1 MELSKDQPELTKK
14 VYDTSMF
21 RVCEQCGSCSSACP
35 LTGKEGFNIRRIIRH
50 LELDLVDEVTDS
62 PLPWICTTCGRCE
75 DACPNGIKILDIIR
89 FLRQL
94 SPPDLIP
101 EGPPC
106 TLACPAHINIPEYL
120 RLICQGKVDDAYA
133 LIREKVPF
141 PGILG
146 RVCTRPCE
154 DQCKRGDVN
163 NPISICA
170 LKRYVADNENTSSDR
185 FLNVENDTGHNVAI
199 IGAGPTGLTA
209 AFYLKKK
216 GHQVTVFEERS
227 EPGGMM
233 WLAIPA
239 YRLPQEIVKNEI
251 QRVLDIGIELKIGK
265 KLGRDF
271 NLQKLKTDG
280 YEAVFIAIGG
290 QHSRRINL
298 EGMDFNGVLWGVD
311 FLYETKEKKPTEMK
325 DRVIVI
331 GGGNVAIDVA
341 LTSLRLGAQEVT
353 LACLETFKEM
363 PASSWEIEQAAEEG
377 IRIMNSWGPSRIL
390 GSNGKVT
397 GIELMK
403 CTSVFNENGIFS
415 PLFDNDTKTTLDT
428 DMVILAI
435 GQATDLSFIDAD
447 AASVKVDKGLI
458 VVDKTTQAT
467 NLSGIFAGGDVSK
480 APGTI
485 IEAIVAERRAA
496 SSIDKFLGGDGI
508 IDESYVDINLDEHTI
523 QERRNKGFADL
534 KRLDIQKI
542 YVTERQDNFKEVEL
556 QYDTEQGIKE
566 AMRCFSCDLEIE
578 HCKKSNSR
586 QTIISTESS

>member
-1 MELSKDQPELTKK
+1 MELSRDQSELTKK
-14 VYDTSMF
+14 VYDTCMF
-21 RVCEQCGSCSSACP
+21 KVCEQCGSCSSACP

-75 DACPNGIKILDIIR
+75 DACPNGIKLLDIIR

-120 RLICQGKVDDAYA
+120 RLISQGKVDDAYA

-163 NPISICA
+163 SPISICA

-185 FLNVENDTGHNVAI
+185 FLKVENDTGHNVAI

-251 QRVLDIGIELKIGK
+251 QRVLNIGIELKTGK

-271 NLQKLKTDG
+271 NLQKLKADG

-290 QHSRRINL
+290 QQSRRINL
-298 EGMDFNGVLWGVD
+298 EGMDLNGVLWGVD
-311 FLYETKEKKPTEMK
+311 FLYETKEKKPIEMK
-325 DRVIVI
+325 DRVVVI

-363 PASSWEIEQAAEEG
+363 PANSWEIEQAGEEG

-390 GSNGKVT
+390 GSNEKVT
-397 GIELMK
+397 GIELVK
-403 CTSVFNENGIFS
+403 CTSVFNENCIFT

-480 APGTI
+480 TPGTI
-485 IEAIVAERRAA
+485 IEAIVAGRRAA
-496 SSIDKFLGGDGI
+496 GSIDKFLGGDGI
-508 IDESYVDINLDEHTI
+508 IDESYVYINMDEHTI
-523 QERRNKGFADL
+523 QERRKKGFADL

-542 YVTERQDNFKEVEL
+542 LVPERQDNFKEVEL
-556 QYDTEQGIKE
+556 QYNTEQGINE

-578 HCKKSNSR
+578 HCKNSNSR